1 MAEAPRDSR
10 DPARKRQRA
19 ETPDSPPSAR
29 ESEAVGPKS
38 AARANVVFLSLLHGL
53 LDRGV
58 GELTLNIAHQVNAT
72 GYKPGGLAA
81 ALVEMYPYAN
91 VWKGRKER
99 GTEEHL
105 LGTVRI
111 DPGPDPEK
119 PAVFSLYGQL
129 HGGKPKE
136 PDDSSAHRAALF
148 ASALADLR
156 AKAPDLD
163 SIAFPEN
170 IGCAIGGGDWHEY
183 KAMIHDFAA
192 AMPNC
197 AVYIV
202 RCEQRHK

>member
-10 DPARKRQRA
+10 DPKRQRA
-19 ETPDSPPSAR
+19 ETPDSR
-29 ESEAVGPKS
+29 VKS
-38 AARANVVFLSLLHGL
+38 AKSTAPDNVVFLSLHHGL
-53 LDRGV
+53 LDRGL
-58 GELTLNIAHQVNAT
+58 GELTPNIAHQVNAK

-91 VWKGRKER
+91 VWKGRT

-111 DPGPDPEK
+111 DPGPDPKK

-148 ASALADLR
+148 ASALADLK